1 MGTNQPERDFG
12 QWGWIIA
19 ISNQY
24 HVPDGN
30 TVMSVLPCQ
39 PQNNLAIQLGHW
51 IRVTVHLSYP
61 QWRWTQ
67 AFCYARTGD
76 IRLNGS
82 HQYGWHRGWKPWAKV
97 YVACQPMTDL
107 PRPSFEKQLWD
118 NFILGST
125 WEPKKRITW
134 WSSHHLVGKCFKF
147 LPLE

>member
-39 PQNNLAIQLGHW
+39 PQNNLAIIQLGHW

-76 IRLNGS
+76 IRLNVFISMGDIEVGS
-82 HQYGWHRGWKPWAKV
+82 LWQKS

-107 PRPSFEKQLWD
+107 PGLSFEKQLETISSLALPGAQEE
-118 NFILGST
+118 NNMMIFPSLG
-125 WEPKKRITW
+125 
-134 WSSHHLVGKCFKF
+134 GKMF
-147 LPLE
+147 